1 MEDVI
6 SESQKRLEALQQRY
20 TQERNARI
28 IEMVTKA
35 ELSVDE
41 VRNILTE
48 YNRKKN
54 MEEGRNEIEYVQT
67 EEDQ

>member
-6 SESQKRLEALQQRY
+6 ADSQRRLEVLQQRY

-28 IEMVTKA
+28 IEMVTK
-35 ELSVDE
+35 EGLSVDE
-41 VRNILTE
+41 VRRVLTE

-54 MEEGRNEIEYVQT
+54 EQEGVIEIEYVKT
-67 EEDQ
+67 DEDQ